1 MAPLEALT
9 DVTAA
14 RIGPAHGAHTNPSA
28 APTPTPDQKPVPRD
42 FGPKRPSRDSGAS
55 MRAVR
60 SGISSATPNTIRT
73 TIASVRAAPLARP
86 TPLTSWASSTIAI
99 VNVTPSP
106 ITIPTGRR
114 RPPVALEAS
123 SAGTTGS
130 THGVIA
136 VPAPAIRAN
145 SISRSIC
152 ALDDAL

>member
-1 MAPLEALT
+1 M
-9 DVTAA
+9 
-14 RIGPAHGAHTNPSA
+14 
-28 APTPTPDQKPVPRD
+28 
-42 FGPKRPSRDSGAS
+42 
-55 MRAVR
+55 
-60 SGISSATPNTIRT
+60 PNTIRT

-106 ITIPTGRR
+106 ITIPIGRR

-123 SAGTTGS
+123 SAGTTGR